1 MMILNYNSEYHLQ
14 EQILLEAY
22 EFYSILEDND
32 EQNQDL
38 MFGLGLLAPQ
48 HMKDDGE
55 TMNVLMWLQKNQF
68 IRKKIA
74 AIYLGVWDGRKED

>member
-1 MMILNYNSEYHLQ
+1 
-14 EQILLEAY
+14 
-22 EFYSILEDND
+22 
-32 EQNQDL
+32 